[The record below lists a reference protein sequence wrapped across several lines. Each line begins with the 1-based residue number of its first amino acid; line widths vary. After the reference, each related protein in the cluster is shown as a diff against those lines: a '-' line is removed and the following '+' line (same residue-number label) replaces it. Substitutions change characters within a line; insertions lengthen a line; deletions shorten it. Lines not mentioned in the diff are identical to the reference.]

1 MPRRLSSEGRCLV
14 LFVERFPSCVKRLML
29 RVNGGRMRFEF
40 EEMRLQLFQV
50 ILVLGC
56 VELCA
61 MEIVELLH

>member
-1 MPRRLSSEGRCLV
+1 M